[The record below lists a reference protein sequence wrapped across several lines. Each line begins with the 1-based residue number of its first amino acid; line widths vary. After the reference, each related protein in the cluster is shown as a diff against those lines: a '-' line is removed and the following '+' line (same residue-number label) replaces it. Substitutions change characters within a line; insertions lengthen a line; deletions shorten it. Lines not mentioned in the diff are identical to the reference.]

1 MFIGRKAV
9 GLALTRAAAGDLP
22 VVMHC
27 LSQKDE
33 DAREKE
39 RRDREQKASAARER
53 LEREAGE
60 AEARR
65 RRAAEADAVSN
76 YLTLLNEVV
85 KDPDARWAEW
95 KSKLQRDPQVKT
107 ILTAN
112 SLRKGTV
119 LLEHVRRN
127 TYTGYMLCPG
137 LAASYHDVTTLG
149 LGALS
154 ALSVLLYQA

>member
-1 MFIGRKAV
+1 MA
-9 GLALTRAAAGDLP
+9 P
-22 VVMHC
+22 VTCHV
-27 LSQKDE
+27 LQKE
-33 DAREKE
+33 EEAREKE

-95 KSKLQRDPQVKT
+95 KGKLQRDPQVGTFIVTSGRCKVAMWL
-107 ILTAN
+107 ILTD
-112 SLRKGTV
+112 
-119 LLEHVRRN
+119 
-127 TYTGYMLCPG
+127 
-137 LAASYHDVTTLG
+137 LAILSY
-149 LGALS
+149 
-154 ALSVLLYQA
+154 